1 MRRIYILLLLC
12 LGINQLA
19 QSQTYSIILGRPTD
33 TSITASIMF
42 DDVVQY
48 KLMYGVNSNSYN
60 LNSNSYTSS
69 VDVPEEIDLHNLL
82 PNTKYYYKLSYKL
95 PNASNFTN
103 SPEYTFHT
111 QRAPGSTFSFTIEA
125 DEHLYDKKGVKNM
138 YEVTLAN
145 QLADNP
151 DFMLSLGDIFGDD
164 HSYLDHTYSIT
175 AAEVDSL
182 HKDYRPFLGQ
192 LCHSVPFYVCLG
204 NHEGENN
211 YYYNMTPPNNLCIW
225 GTQSRKYYYPN
236 PSPNAFYS
244 GNTTNEP
251 YGIGAPENYFAW
263 TWGDALFIVLD
274 VYRDGCK
281 DSLVEKP
288 QGWNWT
294 LGQTQ
299 YNWLKSTL
307 ENSTAKYKFAFAH
320 HLRGQGR
327 GAVALAKLFEWGGN
341 QNNNGNYTF
350 PQNRP
355 GWDKPIHQL
364 FVDNHLTTFFQG
376 HDHVFAH
383 ETLDSLTYIAVPMA
397 ADSTY
402 EIGWLA
408 NADAYLSDTLP
419 GTGHIKVTVSPT
431 CVKIDFVRAYL
442 PADTLNGQHHNREIA
457 FTKTFGDCSELG
469 IKEEKNSAAST
480 LFPNPA
486 NAYTNVMMK
495 NVSTQQHSYQLLDA
509 SGRVVLA
516 KTNIGQFR
524 NFIIDT
530 HALQNGVY
538 FLQLSDEKETE
549 TQKLIIQH

>member
-1 MRRIYILLLLC
+1 
-12 LGINQLA
+12 
-19 QSQTYSIILGRPTD
+19 
-33 TSITASIMF
+33 MF

-48 KLMYGVNSNSYN
+48 KLMYGVNSGSYN

-442 PADTLNGQHHNREIA
+442 PADTMSGQHHNREIA

-469 IKEEKNSAAST
+469 IKEEKNSLAST

-549 TQKLIIQH
+549 TKKLIIQH